1 MPTTDSTAAPTLD
14 AEARRIVAAL
24 ETAWNQADAAAFA
37 GEFAPDADFV
47 NVRGDHAS
55 GRDAIAHGHA
65 HIWSTIYAGSTLR
78 YAVTHVRE
86 LAPGVGLVHI
96 DALLRVPA
104 GPAAGDTGAIPSL
117 VLVQKDG
124 VWKIAS
130 FHNTHRR
137 RE

>member
-1 MPTTDSTAAPTLD
+1 MTSISPTLE

-24 ETAWNQADAAAFA
+24 ETAWNEGNAAAFA
-37 GEFAPDADFV
+37 GEFASDADFV

-55 GRDAIAHGHA
+55 GREAIAQGHD
-65 HIWSTIYAGSTLR
+65 HIWSTVYVGSSVR
-78 YAVTHVRE
+78 YAVTQVRE
-86 LAPGVGLVHI
+86 IAPGVGLVHV
-96 DALLRVPA
+96 DALLRVPS

-117 VLVQKDG
+117 VLVQRDG
-124 VWKIAS
+124 AWKIAS

>member
-1 MPTTDSTAAPTLD
+1 MTTTSPTLE

-24 ETAWNQADAAAFA
+24 ETAWNEGNAAAFA
-37 GEFAPDADFV
+37 GEFASDADFV

-55 GRDAIAHGHA
+55 GREAIAQGHD
-65 HIWSTIYAGSTLR
+65 HIWSTVYVGSSVR
-78 YAVTHVRE
+78 YAVTQVRE
-86 LAPGVGLVHI
+86 IAPGVGLVHV
-96 DALLRVPA
+96 DALLRVPS

-117 VLVQKDG
+117 VLVQRDG
-124 VWKIAS
+124 AWKIAS

>member
-1 MPTTDSTAAPTLD
+1 MTTTSPTLE

-24 ETAWNQADAAAFA
+24 ETAWNEGNAAAFA
-37 GEFAPDADFV
+37 GEFASDADFV

-55 GRDAIAHGHA
+55 GREAIAQGHA
-65 HIWSTIYAGSTLR
+65 NIWSTVYVGSSVR
-78 YAVTHVRE
+78 YAVTQVRE
-86 LAPGVGLVHI
+86 IAPGVGLVHV
-96 DALLRVPA
+96 DALLRVPS

-117 VLVQKDG
+117 VLVQRDG
-124 VWKIAS
+124 AWKIAS